1 VHASF
6 KIREK
11 ETPEIIGLL
20 ELVTL
25 GTNGAQYRHLDTAER
40 IKEADNPLFLSMER
54 NNNVISN
61 VTFCRRANH
70 WYVRYFAFS
79 LKFQST
85 GVKKSKGTSLLKK
98 ELGDYFQSSLDGENE
113 RGNVDSFYAYIDPKN
128 EKSLWMSQTFGF
140 ETVGEIA
147 TQTFSRVN
155 PEASLRVH
163 KSEDWSEVKELVES
177 RFKNYHY
184 FFSEQ
189 TSKPPFY
196 LIKDENGEIIAFA
209 KGSISTWEIK
219 RLPGKAGG
227 LLTKIIPFI
236 PGFNR
241 LIRPKRNVCV
251 VPEAVIVKDNNPEL
265 LAELFQGIL
274 KLENKN
280 LILWWT
286 DVNDNLYSKVKDEVK
301 WGLLHKVIG
310 VSKAN
315 IVQRSNT
322 KSTSKQP
329 FYTSGFDFI

>member
-1 VHASF
+1 MHPSF

-11 ETPEIIGLL
+11 ETPEIIELL
-20 ELVTL
+20 ESVTL
-25 GTNGAQYRHLDTAER
+25 GTNGAHYRHLDTAER
-40 IKEADNPLFLSMER
+40 IKESDNPLFLSMER

-61 VTFCRRANH
+61 VTFCRRGSD

-79 LKFQST
+79 PKLQST

-98 ELGDYFQSSLDGENE
+98 ELEDYFQSSLNGENE
-113 RGNVDSFYAYIDPKN
+113 KGTVDSFYAYIDPKN

-155 PEASLRVH
+155 PNGSARVH
-163 KSEDWSEVKELVES
+163 KSEDRKEAEGLI
-177 RFKNYHY
+177 KNHFSHY
-184 FFSEQ
+184 QYFYTTQS
-189 TSKPPFY
+189 SKPPFY
-196 LIKDENGEIIAFA
+196 FMKDESGEIIAFA
-209 KGSISTWEIK
+209 KVSISTWEIK
-219 RLPGKAGG
+219 RLPGKAGR

-236 PGFNR
+236 PGLNR
-241 LIRPKRNVCV
+241 LIRPKRNACV
-251 VPEAVIVKDNNPEL
+251 VPETVIVKDNNPEL
-265 LAELFQGIL
+265 LTELFQGIL
-274 KLENKN
+274 KLEDKN

-286 DVNDNLYSKVKDEVK
+286 DVNDNLYSEVKDKVK
-301 WGLLHKVIG
+301 WGMLHKVIG

-322 KSTSKQP
+322 KSTSNQP

>member
-1 VHASF
+1 MHPLF

-11 ETPEIIGLL
+11 ETPEIIELL
-20 ELVTL
+20 ESVTL

-61 VTFCRRANH
+61 VTFCRRGNQ

-79 LKFQST
+79 PKLQST

-98 ELGDYFQSSLDGENE
+98 ELSGYFQSSLDGENE
-113 RGNVDSFYAYIDPKN
+113 NGEVDSFYAYIDPEN

-147 TQTFSRVN
+147 TQTFSRIR
-155 PEASLRVH
+155 PKGSARVQ
-163 KSEDWSEVKELVES
+163 KSEDWKAVEGLVE
-177 RFKNYHY
+177 KQ
-184 FFSEQ
+184 FSQ
-189 TSKPPFY
+189 YQYYYTAQCSKPPFY
-196 LIKDENGEIIAFA
+196 FIVDENGEIIAFA
-209 KGSISTWEIK
+209 KVSISTWEIK

-227 LLTKIIPFI
+227 FLTKIIPFI
-236 PGFNR
+236 PGLNR
-241 LIRPKRNVCV
+241 LIRPKINACV

-274 KLENKN
+274 KLEDKN

-286 DVNDNLYSKVKDEVK
+286 DVNDKLYSEVKSSVK
-301 WGLLHKVIG
+301 WGLLHTIIG
-310 VSKAN
+310 VNKAN

-322 KSTSKQP
+322 KSTSEEP